1 MCCKARSCG
10 QGQERELEL
19 GVNSLIWR
27 SERLLGKM
35 NMLQASFLGVGG
47 GRTFLIAVV
56 EDDKW
61 KL

>member
-1 MCCKARSCG
+1 M
-10 QGQERELEL
+10 EL

-35 NMLQASFLGVGG
+35 NMLQASFLGGGGEGGG
-47 GRTFLIAVV
+47 GRTFLIVVV

-61 KL
+61 NL